1 MEDIYTVVGMSHGSF
16 TDQTTNKEIRY
27 AKLFATAAFTDARE
41 GSDYHTKGEKA
52 FSFSCV
58 APDVFAN
65 IEVGDEVELY
75 FNQYKK
81 VAVIKPVA

>member
-1 MEDIYTVVGMSHGSF
+1 MGDTYTVVGMSYGSF
-16 TDQTTNKEIRY
+16 TDQNTNKEILY
-27 AKLFATAAFTDARE
+27 AKLFVTAPFKEAKD

-52 FSFSCV
+52 LDFSCV

-65 IEVGDEVELY
+65 IEVGDEVELF